1 MIEGL
6 FCHQLYLSSRKGGFR
21 TSRLDQRSP
30 SSERLI
36 PISHENRTTIMLDA
50 YLRKGAALPTEP
62 ALDGRR
68 RVIEDAITST
78 LLTPVRF
85 MHSQDAIRVLSLLAG
100 VEFEK
105 PNACELRLWR
115 KFDSV
120 LTTLNANSVEPDV
133 VADLRY
139 QDRVHRI
146 VIEVKWDDV
155 LHLNQVQSQLAST
168 AADIETPSSVRHFS
182 LVKFADDEVLRFK
195 ATTVRQWSE
204 VLKDLKQ
211 VAGEANQTVA
221 PDALASWCQDA
232 AKLLQRLG
240 IGSFSGLAVLPLVP
254 INRYSDGAVTLRKFG
269 WADLNPVRHLAR
281 HINLRKG

>member
-1 MIEGL
+1 
-6 FCHQLYLSSRKGGFR
+6 
-21 TSRLDQRSP
+21 
-30 SSERLI
+30 
-36 PISHENRTTIMLDA
+36 MLDA
-50 YLRKGAALPTEP
+50 YLLKGAALPTEP

-85 MHSQDAIRVLSLLAG
+85 MHSRDAIRVLSLLVG
-100 VEFEK
+100 VELEK
-105 PNACELRLWR
+105 PDACELRLWR
-115 KFDSV
+115 RFDSV
-120 LTTLNANSVEPDV
+120 ITTLNANFVEPDV

-139 QDRVHRI
+139 QDRVQRI

-155 LHLNQVQSQLAST
+155 LHLDQVQSQLAST

-204 VLKDLKQ
+204 VLKDLEQ
-211 VAGEANQTVA
+211 VTGEANQTSA
-221 PDALASWCQDA
+221 PHALASWCQDA

-240 IGSFSGLAVLPLVP
+240 IGSFSGLAVLSLVP
-254 INRYSDGAVTLRKFG
+254 INRYSDGVITLRKFG
-269 WADLNPVRHLAR
+269 WSDLNPVRHYAR
-281 HINLRKG
+281 HVNLRKG